1 MSNLPRFARSA
12 PGCHSRA
19 MRIRGPFV
27 VVWCALA
34 AACPSATTPPAGT
47 DAAVARDAAPPDSAL
62 DSTSDAAPTRDA
74 AELEDDAALDA
85 GPSAADAEPT
95 PTDAGTPPS
104 GAWQVASTE
113 QGGADP
119 ATIQRLRVATNAR
132 GDAALLW
139 ELYPDKLK
147 GTTYS
152 AATGIWSPVVTLERA
167 GWTLGLPAVQVLE
180 DGTALAVWREFDRA
194 GTTLRLGTARAR
206 GGVWGAP
213 EVLATLS
220 GSVQADISPP
230 QLLADGRGRAAV
242 SWQQL
247 RVGSGASQGFVA
259 TSTGGRWRVE
269 QAGLDYESPVRI
281 ALDGTGA
288 VHALYAGRIAPNAPS
303 NSLIHRRYS
312 FADDTWHAPT
322 VVVDTPTLYPCSND
336 SVACYALAATRTG
349 EVVVLGWDAVGSF
362 SGQGTLRAYVRSV
375 AGDTWSAGEVLGTD
389 TTPPI
394 VQGYGSGVR
403 AVYGTLD
410 AARAPQLESRRW
422 TRAGGWAAPERLA
435 GFVARALAVSDD
447 GDAVAVG
454 TTQGVTPAS
463 TLSTVNAWSAPEL
476 YEDLSACVGRDTVG
490 VLDDVGSLLVAQICL
505 SPGGNFP
512 FFVRARRSV
521 Y

>member
-1 MSNLPRFARSA
+1 
-12 PGCHSRA
+12 
-19 MRIRGPFV
+19 MRVRGLIAV
-27 VVWCALA
+27 LCCSLGT
-34 AACPSATTPPAGT
+34 ACPSATTPAAGT
-47 DAAVARDAAPPDSAL
+47 DATTSRDTSVAPDAAPPRDAAAF
-62 DSTSDAAPTRDA
+62 DDAAPA
-74 AELEDDAALDA
+74 LDDAALDA
-85 GPSAADAEPT
+85 GTIPRDAEPA
-95 PTDAGTPPS
+95 PTDAGAVPS

-147 GTTYS
+147 ATTYS
-152 AATGIWSPVVTLERA
+152 AATGLWSPVVTLERA

-194 GTTLRLGTARAR
+194 GTTLRLGTARIR
-206 GGVWGAP
+206 GGVWAPP

-230 QLLADGRGRAAV
+230 QLLADARGRAAV
-242 SWQQL
+242 TWQQL

-269 QAGLDYESPVRI
+269 QAGLDYDSPVRV
-281 ALDGTGA
+281 ALDATGT
-288 VHALYAGRIAPNAPS
+288 VHALYAGRISPNAPS
-303 NSLIHRRYS
+303 NSLIHRRYT

-336 SVACYALAATRTG
+336 SVACYALAATRAG
-349 EVVVLGWDAVGSF
+349 EVVVLGWDAIGSF
-362 SGQGTLRAYVRSV
+362 SGQGTLRAFVRDV
-375 AGDTWSAGEVLGTD
+375 AGDTWSAGEVLATD
-389 TTPPI
+389 TTVPI
-394 VQGYGSGVR
+394 VSGDGRGVR
-403 AVYGTLD
+403 VSYGTVD
-410 AARAPQLESRRW
+410 AARAAQLESRRW

-435 GFVARALAVSDD
+435 GFVARAMAVGAG

-454 TTQGVTPAS
+454 TTRGLTPAS
-463 TLSTVNAWSAPEL
+463 TLSTGNGWSTPEL
-476 YEDLSACVGRDTVG
+476 YEDLDACVGRDTVG
-490 VLDDVGSLLVAQICL
+490 VLDDVGSLLMAQICS
-505 SPGGNFP
+505 SPGDNFP
-512 FFVRARRSV
+512 LFVRARRSV